1 MAFVADTLTPLI
13 SRTAGSMRP
22 VALATPAR
30 LAALAL
36 AGAALLWSG
45 NFLAGRL
52 AADIVPPA
60 TFSAARWML
69 AFALL
74 LPFTG
79 REILARRA
87 EVARR
92 WPLWLAC
99 GALNIAV
106 FTVLIYAG
114 LAHTSLVNGS
124 IIGAAA
130 PILVGLFGWLILNE
144 RTSARSRLALAVST
158 AGVGLIVLRGD
169 LGTLLRLDLHG
180 GDVLLFLGI
189 AAFALYAVLLK
200 RFPSPLSP
208 AAALTVSI
216 PFGLIALAPV
226 AAWEIATLQAGT
238 RAGQIG
244 NLALLVLYAGSLPT
258 LGFVLWARGVGTLG
272 PTRAG
277 QFLQLMPVF
286 GAGLGVGLIGESLHI
301 YHALGFALVL
311 AGLALRDRRLP
322 QRPERTMR
330 PSREEA
336 DNTIVP

>member
-1 MAFVADTLTPLI
+1 MAFVADTLTPLV
-13 SRTAGSMRP
+13 SRTAGGMRP

-169 LGTLLRLDLHG
+169 LGTLFRLDLHG

-200 RFPSPLSP
+200 RFPSTLSP

-216 PFGLIALAPV
+216 PFGLMALAPV
-226 AAWEIATLQAGT
+226 AAWEIATLEAGT

-244 NLALLVLYAGSLPT
+244 GQIGGLALLVLYVGSLPT

-286 GAGLGVGLIGESLHI
+286 GAGLGVGLIGESLHP

-322 QRPERTMR
+322 QGAT
-330 PSREEA
+330 A
-336 DNTIVP
+336 

>member
-1 MAFVADTLTPLI
+1 MAFVADTLTPLV
-13 SRTAGSMRP
+13 SRTAGSLRP
-22 VALATPAR
+22 VALSTPAN

-36 AGAALLWSG
+36 GGAALLWSG

-52 AADIVPPA
+52 AADVLPPA
-60 TFSAARWML
+60 TFSAARWLL
-69 AFALL
+69 ALALL

-79 REILARRA
+79 REILARRG
-87 EVARR
+87 EVMRR
-92 WPLWLAC
+92 WPFWLAC
-99 GALNIAV
+99 GVLNIAV

-130 PILVGLFGWLILNE
+130 PILVGLFGWLLLRE

-158 AGVGLIVLRGD
+158 AGVGLIVLRGN
-169 LGTLLRLDLHG
+169 LGTLARLDLNG
-180 GDVLLFLGI
+180 GDVLLFCGI

-200 RFPSPLSP
+200 RFPSGLSP

-216 PFGLIALAPV
+216 PFGLVALAPV
-226 AAWEIATLQAGT
+226 ALWEIATLGTGAG
-238 RAGQIG
+238 RAGSM
-244 NLALLVLYAGSLPT
+244 ALLVLYVGSLPT

-272 PTRAG
+272 PTRSG

-286 GAGLGVGLIGESLHI
+286 GAAFAVGLIGEELHA
-301 YHALGFALVL
+301 YHAFGFALVL

-322 QRPERTMR
+322 APAPAQL
-330 PSREEA
+330 
-336 DNTIVP
+336 

>member
-1 MAFVADTLTPLI
+1 MAFVADTLTPLV
-13 SRTAGSMRP
+13 SRTAGGLRP
-22 VALATPAR
+22 VVLATPAR

-60 TFSAARWML
+60 TFSAARWVL

-87 EVARR
+87 EIARR

-169 LGTLLRLDLHG
+169 LGTLFRLDLHG

-189 AAFALYAVLLK
+189 TAFALYAVLLK
-200 RFPSPLSP
+200 RFPSTLSP

-216 PFGLIALAPV
+216 PFGLVALAPL
-226 AAWEIATLQAGT
+226 AAWEIATLEAGT
-238 RAGQIG
+238 RAGQIAG
-244 NLALLVLYAGSLPT
+244 QIGGQIGGLALLVLYAGSLPT

-286 GAGLGVGLIGESLHI
+286 GAGLGVGLIGESLHA
-301 YHALGFALVL
+301 YHVLGFALVL
-311 AGLALRDRRLP
+311 AGLALRDRR
-322 QRPERTMR
+322 
-330 PSREEA
+330 
-336 DNTIVP
+336 VPRGAGV

>member
-1 MAFVADTLTPLI
+1 MAFVADTLTPLV
-13 SRTAGSMRP
+13 SRTTGGMRP

-144 RTSARSRLALAVST
+144 RTSAHSRLALAVST

-169 LGTLLRLDLHG
+169 LGTLFRLDLHG

-200 RFPSPLSP
+200 RFPSTLSP

-216 PFGLIALAPV
+216 PFGLMALAPV
-226 AAWEIATLQAGT
+226 AAWEIATLEAGT

-244 NLALLVLYAGSLPT
+244 GQIGGLALLVLYVGSLPT

-286 GAGLGVGLIGESLHI
+286 GAGLGVGLIGESLHP

-322 QRPERTMR
+322 QDAT
-330 PSREEA
+330 A
-336 DNTIVP
+336 